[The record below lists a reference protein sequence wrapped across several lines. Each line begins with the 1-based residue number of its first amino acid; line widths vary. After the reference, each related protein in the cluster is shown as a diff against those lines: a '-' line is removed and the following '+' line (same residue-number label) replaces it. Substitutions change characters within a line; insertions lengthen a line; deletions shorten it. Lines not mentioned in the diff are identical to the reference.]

1 LVLECKRHRPRTPG
15 GGVESL
21 IDAFGKKGFW
31 KISEHTSPQDCTEG
45 SHQSAA
51 RLTLERW
58 TKPLCFGDYIRR
70 MPADSTPSTQ
80 LLQLLPDA
88 VVQTDALWVITYL
101 NPAWYKLTG
110 HSVDEALGRSL
121 LDFAHPDDAGTLR
134 SGMPVFRLRFA
145 DSDYRWVRLQLHPE
159 TDAAH
164 RVISRQGV
172 LIELTEITEQVLV
185 EVRQRF
191 LRLLETIDG
200 VVWEAEFGVGNT
212 FLSPQ
217 VERLFGFTVE
227 EWRSDPGFWRA
238 RVHADDLPA
247 ALAIDDAAYNA
258 THSYAYEMNYRLIAK
273 SGKVVW
279 VRDLC
284 RVVVETGRPNR
295 MIGLMIDVTQQ
306 KNTELELLQS
316 DNRYSLATRGSNDG
330 IWDWDLKTDILHVSA
345 RFREIVG
352 LADTGN
358 LHDDGWRFLEQ
369 LIDPDDRERVQA
381 AYRRHLSG
389 NSPNFSV
396 DFRAYHAARRL
407 VWVNWRGV
415 AQFEDGIAVRVAG
428 SLSDLAERGSSYD
441 SLTNLP
447 GRPLFRDRLGH
458 AITLYQYN
466 ATKGDGTL
474 AQGVTTMFAVLLL
487 DLDRF
492 KAVNDTFGHHV
503 GDQLL
508 QQVARRL
515 ESCVRAVDLVAR
527 MSGDEFNVLLES
539 IDQADATDRARQI
552 ATALA
557 TPFLIDTHIVS
568 CGASIG
574 LVSSQAGLMTIDD
587 YLRAADAAMY
597 QAKSHSLGVCVFSEN
612 GGETTGV

>member
-1 LVLECKRHRPRTPG
+1 MRGPTWGLEGLH
-15 GGVESL
+15 
-21 IDAFGKKGFW
+21 
-31 KISEHTSPQDCTEG
+31 H
-45 SHQSAA
+45 SAA
-51 RLTLERW
+51 RITLGRW
-58 TKPLCFGDYIRR
+58 TDRLRFSDYNHR
-70 MPADSTPSTQ
+70 MPADSTPSRQ

-88 VVQTDALWVITYL
+88 VVQTDALWVVTYL

-121 LDFAHPDDAGTLR
+121 LDFVHPDDTGTLR

-145 DSDYRWVRLQLHPE
+145 DSSYRWVRLQLHPE
-159 TDAAH
+159 SDAAN

-172 LIELTEITEQVLV
+172 LIELTEVTEQVLV

-200 VVWEAEFGVGNT
+200 VVWEAERGVGNT

-227 EWRSDPGFWRA
+227 EWRSDPGFWRS
-238 RVHADDLPA
+238 RVHPDDLPA
-247 ALAIDDAAYNA
+247 ALAVDDAAYNA

-284 RVVVETGRPNR
+284 RAVVEPGQPNR

-330 IWDWDLKTDILHVSA
+330 IWDWDLKKDVLHVSA

-352 LADTGN
+352 LADSGDL
-358 LHDDGWRFLEQ
+358 LHDGWRCLEQ

-396 DFRAYHAARRL
+396 DFRACHGTRRL
-407 VWVNWRGV
+407 VWVNWRGI
-415 AQFEDGIAVRVAG
+415 AQFEDGIAVRMAG
-428 SLSDLAERGSSYD
+428 SLSDLAERGSTYD
-441 SLTNLP
+441 ALTNLP
-447 GRPLFRDRLGH
+447 GRPLFRDRLEH
-458 AITLYQYN
+458 AIALHRN
-466 ATKGDGTL
+466 AASKVDG

-487 DLDRF
+487 DLNRF

-527 MSGDEFNVLLES
+527 MSGDEFTVLLES

-552 ATALA
+552 DAALA
-557 TPFLIDTHIVS
+557 APYLIGTHTVI
-568 CGASIG
+568 CDASIG
-574 LVSSQAGLMTIDD
+574 LISSQAGLMTADD

-597 QAKSHSLGVCVFSEN
+597 QVK
-612 GGETTGV
+612 TGVRAAFPDC